1 MDAICDWLLMSVMD
15 SGLKVTVCV
24 QLNCYSGPD
33 DLGSCTASILL
44 LPKVKS
50 LPSKNLKLPRMG
62 IVLFHL
68 I

>member
-1 MDAICDWLLMSVMD
+1 MSVMD

-24 QLNCYSGPD
+24 QCNCCSGPD
-33 DLGSCTASILL
+33 DLESCTASILL

-50 LPSKNLKLPRMG
+50 LPSKNLKLLQMG
-62 IVLFHL
+62 VVLFHL